1 MIAEF
6 VALVPRDLTGPQ
18 AAVVCTMLVCL
29 TFAAAWLAD
38 RVFSS

>member
-1 MIAEF
+1 MIAELA
-6 VALVPRDLTGPQ
+6 ALVPHDLTGPQ

-29 TFAAAWLAD
+29 TVAAGWLAD